1 MTTCTSRRAHPDKQN
16 MQLVNALGQLG
27 KYIWTEFRCPNVVP
41 EGDICGDCK
50 RKLPKY
56 KYQSNQK
63 CDHGIVGGPY
73 PSDSKLYG
81 SPYYEKQLKEGWT
94 LKPEDELRAKEAV
107 VKAVSDMPRKKALP
121 LAIPVATPLS
131 ADTPVAL
138 PVATPVALPV
148 ATPIKKEKKP
158 RAKKVSTPVNTVINT
173 QGPMIV
179 QANEQFVETMSPTI
193 YVDEADII
201 TVKVVKQKIDTK
213 EYFLDKVTGKVY
225 ACLSN
230 GVGEYKGRF
239 VNDSLDTTYPDS
251 DVE

>member
-131 ADTPVAL
+131 ADTP
-138 PVATPVALPV
+138 
-148 ATPIKKEKKP
+148 IKKEKKP
-158 RAKKVSTPVNTVINT
+158 RAKKLSAPVNTVINT

>member
-1 MTTCTSRRAHPDKQN
+1 
-16 MQLVNALGQLG
+16 
-27 KYIWTEFRCPNVVP
+27 
-41 EGDICGDCK
+41 
-50 RKLPKY
+50 
-56 KYQSNQK
+56 
-63 CDHGIVGGPY
+63 
-73 PSDSKLYG
+73 
-81 SPYYEKQLKEGWT
+81 
-94 LKPEDELRAKEAV
+94 
-107 VKAVSDMPRKKALP
+107 
-121 LAIPVATPLS
+121 
-131 ADTPVAL
+131 
-138 PVATPVALPV
+138 
-148 ATPIKKEKKP
+148 
-158 RAKKVSTPVNTVINT
+158 
-173 QGPMIV
+173 MIV